1 MSLTA
6 FFRDKAKK
14 PENKKIVVSERFLDE
29 KGKPIP
35 WEIQAISEEEDATIK
50 QDCTTVTYFK
60 GRQTTRFNN
69 QKYVNK
75 VIAACTV
82 FPDLKD
88 AELQKSYGVTSD
100 DDLVRKMLLPGEHVN
115 LQQAVN
121 EINGFDAENVEA
133 AKDEVK
139 NS

>member
-1 MSLTA
+1 MSLSA
-6 FFRDKAKK
+6 FFSDKAKK
-14 PENKKIVVSERFLDE
+14 PENQKIIVSDRFLDE

-35 WEIQAISEEEDATIK
+35 WEIKAISEEEDAK
-50 QDCTTVTYFK
+50 LKDDCTTVTRFK

-69 QKYVNK
+69 QRYINK
-75 VIAACTV
+75 LIAACTV
-82 FPDLKD
+82 FPDLKN

-100 DDLVRKMLLPGEHVN
+100 DELVQKMLISGEHAN